1 MNRPIHKAL
10 LLLAFSALLTGCETF
25 RQTLRPG
32 NRTAKPQAAESAG
45 PELQGPDAVLDV
57 KSATPKPFFKP
68 SRLTGGLS
76 DEAREIEG
84 DMGIR

>member
-1 MNRPIHKAL
+1 MNRPVHKVLLVLAL
-10 LLLAFSALLTGCETF
+10 STLLTGCETL

-32 NRTAKPQAAESAG
+32 SRTAKHQTAEGAES
-45 PELQGPDAVLDV
+45 ELQGPDVILDV

>member
-1 MNRPIHKAL
+1 ME
-10 LLLAFSALLTGCETF
+10 TG
-25 RQTLRPG
+25 RASPRRRRG
-32 NRTAKPQAAESAG
+32 GES
-45 PELQGPDAVLDV
+45 ELQGPDVVLDV